1 MNFEALQQRFAAIQE
16 DPIAVLALSVHGVLL
31 ATTLL
36 SALTAAHKPSWGV
49 RAVRGVWLVGSALL
63 AMRAAYLVM
72 KRFEFFMQ
80 TRVVL
85 GLNEVDAELLRQ
97 SSLYYHIAVLIVL
110 LANVTATL
118 CGRVRLCG
126 ELVGGALHG
135 AALLALCE
143 SMYLFTQVVET
154 TLHEVYL
161 LAPLTLYV
169 AFQALK
175 LLGLFVCTSGQQQQQ
190 QKAKSE

>member
-1 MNFEALQQRFAAIQE
+1 MNFDALQQRLAAIQE

-31 ATTLL
+31 LTTLV
-36 SALTAAHKPSWGV
+36 SALTAARAPSWSV
-49 RAVRGVWLVGSALL
+49 RVVRGLWLLGSVLL

-97 SSLYYHIAVLIVL
+97 SSLYYHIAVLIVV

-118 CGRVRLCG
+118 CGRVRLCA
-126 ELVGGALHG
+126 ELIVGALHA
-135 AALLALCE
+135 AALLALFE
-143 SMYLFTQVVET
+143 SLHLFTQVVET

-161 LAPLTLYV
+161 LTPLTLYV
-169 AFQALK
+169 ALQALS
-175 LLGLFVCTSGQQQQQ
+175 LLGSFVFV
-190 QKAKSE
+190 AKLKNE